1 MEKIFVL
8 SIYGI
13 GESKPSVYVSKERSK
28 CVEKAFELVEMSN
41 DEDDEYGW
49 DKEYLEEIHEQLRN
63 TGEFNDGTTSYVI
76 EESEL
81 M

>member
-1 MEKIFVL
+1 MGKIFVL

-13 GESKPSVYVSKERSK
+13 DESKPSVYVSKERSK
-28 CVEKAFELVEMSN
+28 CVEKAFELITFEN
-41 DEDDEYGW
+41 DEDCGW
-49 DKEYLEEIHEQLRN
+49 GKKQLKKIHDQLEK
-63 TGEFNDGTTSYVI
+63 TGEYDDDGIVNYVI